1 MKYLKLGK
9 GSQPKQNQQV
19 GQYEREG
26 KKEEAII
33 EI

>member
-1 MKYLKLGK
+1 MKYLKLGN

-19 GQYEREG
+19 QKYERES
-26 KKEEAII
+26 KNEEAMI

>member
-1 MKYLKLGK
+1 MKYLKLGN

-19 GQYEREG
+19 QKYERES
-26 KKEEAII
+26 KKEEEMV